1 VSRCLLLPRL
11 SWRLPRQRPR
21 ARALLTHVLTGCFSH
36 FRRILAIFLLCFYY
50 FSRPRLLAWAWS
62 SYNMRLLL
70 LLVRSFSSLISFPM
84 CTKCRKAGAR
94 RGRALRSIL
103 YTTSVPR
110 VACRVSLLSLAF
122 VLCSHSGCWVFVVER
137 CCGVPC
143 LLRKGHHFCF
153 CFAFASSTPARLFAR
168 HCGRRVISAS
178 KQGHDLFHFLS
189 NPRGLSC
196 HTSTD
201 EDLHARR
208 ATRISS

>member
-1 VSRCLLLPRL
+1 MRLAIARSHSRL
-11 SWRLPRQRPR
+11 SSPFLC
-21 ARALLTHVLTGCFSH
+21 ARNVG
-36 FRRILAIFLLCFYY
+36 
-50 FSRPRLLAWAWS
+50 
-62 SYNMRLLL
+62 
-70 LLVRSFSSLISFPM
+70 
-84 CTKCRKAGAR
+84 R
-94 RGRALRSIL
+94 RGPGGGVLCALRSIL

-122 VLCSHSGCWVFVVER
+122 VLCSHSGSWVFVVER
-137 CCGVPC
+137 CCGVSC

-153 CFAFASSTPARLFAR
+153 CVAFASSTPARLFAR